1 MMRRLGRWLATAVIV
16 TVVVGINLPH
26 QAMAQDAGTTTA
38 IITSPAENEQLFGLV
53 SVIGS
58 ASHTTAFDSY
68 TLEYND
74 LSDPNAPWLLVQPSV
89 KQQVSND
96 VLGSWN
102 TNVVPDG
109 VYSLRL
115 RIFLQNGD
123 VGGETIVTGLRVV
136 NTAPTPVP
144 TTAGASGALDATWT
158 PGPSPTSPIEQ
169 PPSNSPA
176 TPEVITGLDTSAN
189 TGSTSGS
196 TTAASSST
204 TTTRVNTGRI
214 RNAFCTGVYWAIGLF
229 VIMLVY
235 VAMRGRLRPY
245 TRRVLW
251 QIQDDFDDDR

>member
-1 MMRRLGRWLATAVIV
+1 MMRRLGRWLAIAVIV
-16 TVVVGINLPH
+16 IVVVGINLPH
-26 QAMAQDAGTTTA
+26 QTAAQDTGTATA
-38 IITSPAENEQLFGLV
+38 IITSPVDNEQLFGLV
-53 SVIGS
+53 SVTGS

-115 RIFLQNGD
+115 RIFLQSGD

-144 TTAGASGALDATWT
+144 TTAGASGSADATWT
-158 PGPSPTSPIEQ
+158 PGPSPTSPIQQ
-169 PPSNSPA
+169 PPSNNPA
-176 TPEVITGLDTSAN
+176 TPEVITGLDASAN
-189 TGSTSGS
+189 SGS
-196 TTAASSST
+196 TTIANSGT
-204 TTTRVNTGRI
+204 KTTRVNTGRI

-251 QIQDDFDDDR
+251 QIQDDLDDDR